1 MGILTKL
8 TTEGSILSAH
18 DGNNPPINPLA
29 TQQSKLHA
37 DGNAPGYSL
46 DGTQAVL
53 VTNQYNAYLD
63 GVGNQ
68 IPQPSLL
75 DTNGA
80 IPPFTP
86 GGGQALPYLDN
97 LPQ

>member
-18 DGNNPPINPLA
+18 DGNNPPVNPLA

-46 DGTQAVL
+46 DGANANL
-53 VTNQYNAYLD
+53 VTTQYNGYED
-63 GVGNQ
+63 GTPNQ
-68 IPQPSLL
+68 IPLPSQL
-75 DTNGA
+75 DING
-80 IPPFTP
+80 ITPP
-86 GGGQALPYLDN
+86 QYLNN